1 MQGRSVNLR
10 HLRLVALHCFE
21 VWWSYKS
28 SPSAPSLISKRRAKP
43 SMSVLGLRFQRIS
56 VLDVRNA
63 ETRTFIGN
71 SARTDYQLRF
81 VIRHYVLM

>member
-1 MQGRSVNLR
+1 
-10 HLRLVALHCFE
+10 
-21 VWWSYKS
+21 
-28 SPSAPSLISKRRAKP
+28 
-43 SMSVLGLRFQRIS
+43 MSVLGLRFQRIS

-81 VIRHYVLM
+81 VIRHYMLM